1 MLRVRR
7 PMKVLSVALTQS
19 FSLDAGVS
27 GEQGD
32 RIVIQPPLVPMFD
45 QLLDW
50 LYLQTPPDPGTFQ
63 PTRIGIGATALCLRW
78 GTYLAVL
85 LDEHKHPDPR
95 AGSAEISMITDSE
108 MKRINLELSSNL
120 ARLIHMLHE
129 DEAGCY
135 RLLHLAQ
142 QHLAMPRLGVR
153 LRAEPLDAFH
163 QLTSHDFWNLAG
175 ADLRARMERVRPIV
189 RQHPYRIL
197 GNSMTLAAWRN
208 GPVESLH
215 SGWVSSYSLNHRRAT
230 DQQSGE
236 LMRFTA
242 DRLASVISRFRPWRQ
257 RTDTPVP
264 WPENLAGLYISPY
277 YSPSTWSLT
286 ETCSR
291 IDLES
296 QGDQVPAGS

>member
-1 MLRVRR
+1 MEDVDGKRVG
-7 PMKVLSVALTQS
+7 SSIT
-19 FSLDAGVS
+19 
-27 GEQGD
+27 
-32 RIVIQPPLVPMFD
+32 
-45 QLLDW
+45 
-50 LYLQTPPDPGTFQ
+50 
-63 PTRIGIGATALCLRW
+63 TRIGIGATALCLRW
-78 GTYLAVL
+78 GTYLAVPL
-85 LDEHKHPDPR
+85 NEHKPLDPR

-120 ARLIHMLHE
+120 GRLIRMLHE

-135 RLLHLAQ
+135 RLLHLAR
-142 QHLAMPRLGVR
+142 QHLAMPRLRVR
-153 LRAEPLDAFH
+153 LCAEPLDAFH

-197 GNSMTLAAWRN
+197 SNSMTLAAWRN

-215 SGWVSSYSLNHRRAT
+215 CGWVASYSLNHRRAT

-236 LMRFTA
+236 LMSFTT
-242 DRLASVISRFRPWRQ
+242 DRLASVISMFRPWKRC
-257 RTDTPVP
+257 TNTPVP

-286 ETCSR
+286 DTCSR

-296 QGDQVPAGS
+296 QGEQVPPNS